1 MTLALNEMPSGPV
14 QLLKLSDPI
23 EPSGLASPLP
33 LLIVPVACD
42 EVQVS
47 VVPVFESLRR
57 VVPAVPVTVPPG
69 VTVQVL
75 AARPA
80 SAGAA
85 VRQATVAAVA
95 AAAAPS
101 TVAPRRVRIG
111 ISVSSVSLVL
121 AGGEYVTRR

>member
-1 MTLALNEMPSGPV
+1 M
-14 QLLKLSDPI
+14 
-23 EPSGLASPLP
+23 
-33 LLIVPVACD
+33 
-42 EVQVS
+42 
-47 VVPVFESLRR
+47 
-57 VVPAVPVTVPPG
+57 
-69 VTVQVL
+69 
-75 AARPA
+75 PA

-111 ISVSSVSLVL
+111 IIFSSVSLVL